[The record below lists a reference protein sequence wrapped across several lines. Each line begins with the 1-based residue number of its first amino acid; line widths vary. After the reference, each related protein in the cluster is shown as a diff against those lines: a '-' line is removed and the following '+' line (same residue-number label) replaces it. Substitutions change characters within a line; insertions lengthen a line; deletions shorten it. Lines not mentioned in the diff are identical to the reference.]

1 MNGPCKKIEPP
12 NPVDFFTHRMAHI
25 PKMNA
30 FIDAELE
37 RYGLRVSARLP
48 VMERL
53 NKMILLVCHKRG
65 FWADE
70 GEVAILSGLIEL
82 AFAQVPEPQQM
93 IEQMRSTL
101 SLTPMTPPEHQE
113 AERHVSFGHPM
124 VRRSQV
130 KC

>member
-1 MNGPCKKIEPP
+1 MSHVTKLS
-12 NPVDFFTHRMAHI
+12 
-25 PKMNA
+25 A

-37 RYGLRVSARLP
+37 RFSLRVSARLP

-53 NKMILLVCHKRG
+53 NKMILLVCQKRG

-70 GEVAILSGLIEL
+70 GDVAVLAGLIEL
-82 AFAQVPEPQQM
+82 AFAQVAEPM
-93 IEQMRSTL
+93 KMVEEMRA
-101 SLTPMTPPEHQE
+101 SLIVTPMTPPE
-113 AERHVSFGHPM
+113 AGGHSM

>member
-1 MNGPCKKIEPP
+1 MSHVTKLS
-12 NPVDFFTHRMAHI
+12 
-25 PKMNA
+25 A

-37 RYGLRVSARLP
+37 RYGLRISARLP

-53 NKMILLVCHKRG
+53 NKMILLVCQKRG

-70 GEVAILSGLIEL
+70 GDVAVLAGLIEL
-82 AFAQVPEPQQM
+82 AFAQVPEPLQM
-93 IEQMRSTL
+93 VKEMRSAL
-101 SLTPMTPPEHQE
+101 IVTPMTAPEREE
-113 AERHVSFGHPM
+113 AERQVSFGHPM